1 MPVIDPEI
9 QRLRTE
15 NEELR
20 ETIRQLRRSLAPR
33 HWVRIRDLS
42 LAPSEQ
48 ALVFALLTSKE
59 QVSRERCSHMIA
71 TVLGNLEDGSSQ
83 GVNVVLSRLRKKLN
97 TLKPPVEIQTVY
109 GYGLWLPPVSR
120 ARLVERW
127 ENPPTD
133 IVLPATP

>member
-109 GYGLWLPPVSR
+109 GYGLWLPSVSR

-133 IVLPATP
+133 IVLPATS

>member
-59 QVSRERCSHMIA
+59 QVSRERCRHMIA
-71 TVLGNLEDGSSQ
+71 TVLGNLENGSSQ

-97 TLKPPVEIQTVY
+97 TLKPPVEIKTVY